1 MAKLRH
7 CTKFR
12 CTGVLRRIANRVFG
26 ERRGEREGA
35 REIDERREERKI
47 SSEKGGQKSERA
59 SERATGHP
67 LPGRRDEGGRTRR
80 RMRRPRWRLKQEGQ
94 CAARPEAEA
103 RAGATG
109 SDLVILSLAI
119 PPSPPAARYC
129 SSALRDPSAP
139 SSIQPSTLNYR
150 PPPNPF
156 VYAFPVEDSRLRPSP
171 TPKPPSFL
179 RRFRFSA
186 AFVSFT
192 TFSPHSAARSRY
204 LLRTR
209 ALLVP

>member
-1 MAKLRH
+1 MRE
-7 CTKFR
+7 
-12 CTGVLRRIANRVFG
+12 G
-26 ERRGEREGA
+26 RRGRFPVKKGV
-35 REIDERREERKI
+35 RK
-47 SSEKGGQKSERA
+47 A
-59 SERATGHP
+59 SERATDHP

-171 TPKPPSFL
+171 TRSRPRSCDASDFRPLLFRL
-179 RRFRFSA
+179 RL
-186 AFVSFT
+186 
-192 TFSPHSAARSRY
+192 SPRIPRSSRY